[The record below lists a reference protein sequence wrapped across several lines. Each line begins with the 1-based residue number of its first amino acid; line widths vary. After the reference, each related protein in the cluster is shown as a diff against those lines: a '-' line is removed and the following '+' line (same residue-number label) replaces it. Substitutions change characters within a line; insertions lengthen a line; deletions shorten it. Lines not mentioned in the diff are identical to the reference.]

1 MVILFLVIFF
11 QYIYI
16 YISFMIWDN
25 SMSCFI
31 YLFFSY
37 DMIWDKGM
45 TWFLFYSYDM
55 IWIYSMRDATSI
67 TFLQQIIGG

>member
-1 MVILFLVIFF
+1 
-11 QYIYI
+11 
-16 YISFMIWDN
+16 MIWDK